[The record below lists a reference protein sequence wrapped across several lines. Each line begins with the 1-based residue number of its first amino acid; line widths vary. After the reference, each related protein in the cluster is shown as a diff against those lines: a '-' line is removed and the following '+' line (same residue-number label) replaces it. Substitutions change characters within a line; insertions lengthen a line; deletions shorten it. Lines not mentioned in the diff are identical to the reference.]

1 MKKLITGLLALTMV
15 TSVNAQT
22 EVTNQYLQNAD
33 FGARFAGWMNPG
45 KFTYNV
51 ATSFAQ
57 KHGEVFMEKWVSS
70 GNKLGTNTGMNQ
82 TLRHLPEGTYTLVVG
97 AQNIQQ
103 SNKTATQTGAF
114 IYAGNKRVEFSECKD
129 YELVFT
135 VPENTTVEVGVSL
148 ESCTGNWVCVDNF
161 RLYKKEA
168 NADSLAVETAAINA
182 EIEDL
187 KNKVE
192 NATGS
197 VPKVTTNPYMALG
210 TSIILARST
219 TSGTGIKER
228 GMCWTTDPTHE
239 PTIFDDKTT
248 KCFTETGNLYRLEGL
263 EPATIYYVR
272 AYAITNTYQ
281 VGYGKT
287 IKVATMPKGNV
298 SCGYDYKGSQDENY
312 RINSAMQECVWMY
325 NNLCNIRGLYLNVHY
340 VQGAGA
346 GGGTAD
352 CSYGGWMRVSQ
363 NTPYQQTGTLLHET
377 NHGVGVGTTGEWYN
391 NSNLRSNT
399 SSGKWLGP
407 RATQM
412 VRFLEN
418 NEGAFMQ
425 GDGTHMWAGTTSGTL
440 KYGYGINGAHEDD
453 YQPSNQLLYYG
464 NALIT
469 HAMHQDG
476 LISTSQVG
484 FITAAYTYTIAD
496 STKYYIQCENEDNGG
511 KKSFL
516 GMTSAGSLR
525 SITATTGDAL
535 YDDNYAWYI
544 TYNPK
549 TAMYILQNVGTG
561 KYMTNSSG
569 TIKAVTKTKPTST
582 EEFQFIPSR
591 EEMQIEDW
599 TGSSYWILTSSNHY
613 AMEGGNFTSS
623 GSYYAVNTKSFN
635 ASNAASS
642 QRWAILSQEDV
653 QLIEN
658 KVIDAKKSE
667 LSALIT
673 AVRTM
678 MDTPHKTRT
687 PDADVAVIDAAL
699 SSVVDAADAAEDW
712 TTTKNIQD
720 HITAIQEALAT
731 FLGDATPESTAA
743 PFDITFLLDNP
754 DFTKD
759 YAGWTLSIGTPK
771 WGNKCIEFSEQKFD
785 INQTTEIKLPVATYE
800 VKAQAFERPGAA
812 ATVYADFVTN
822 GENKATA
829 KLYIKTKN
837 KNIHNICDTCST
849 SLFTGGEKLATE
861 FYVPKTISGA
871 QKLFTQGYYDNSQ
884 MVETTANATIKLGLK
899 CSETGDNYWTVVDN
913 FRLYCYGSFTMEEI
927 ETGISEV
934 KADKI
939 MTNEGDQIFDLQGR
953 RVSTPRTHGI
963 YVHNGKK
970 ILY

>member
-1 MKKLITGLLALTMV
+1 MGLLALTMV

-22 EVTNQYLQNAD
+22 EVTNQYIQNAD

-45 KFTYNV
+45 RFSYNV
-51 ATSFAQ
+51 ASNFTL
-57 KHGEVFMEKWVSS
+57 KHAEVYMEKWVSS
-70 GNKLGTNTGMNQ
+70 GNKLGNNAGMNQ
-82 TLRHLPEGTYTLVVG
+82 TLRHLSEGTYTLVVS

-103 SNKTATQTGAF
+103 SNKTATQTGA
-114 IYAGNKRVEFSECKD
+114 YLYVGNKQVEINEAKD
-129 YELVFT
+129 YNIVFT
-135 VPENTTVEVGVSL
+135 VPENTSVEVGVKLDNCS
-148 ESCTGNWVCVDNF
+148 GNWVCVDNF
-161 RLYKKEA
+161 RLFKKAA
-168 NADSLAVETAAINA
+168 NADSLATETAAINA
-182 EIEDL
+182 EIAEL

-197 VPKVTTNPYMALG
+197 VPKVTTTPYMALG

-219 TSGTGIKER
+219 VSGSGIQER

-272 AYAITNTYQ
+272 AYAITNGYQ

-298 SCGYDYKGSQDENY
+298 SCGYDYAGSQDENY

-340 VQGAGA
+340 VPGAGA

-363 NTPYQQTGTLLHET
+363 NGPYQQTGTLLHET
-377 NHGVGVGTTGEWYN
+377 NHGVGVGTTGEWKN
-391 NSNLRSNT
+391 NSNLRENT
-399 SSGKWLGP
+399 THGKWLGP

-425 GDGTHMWAGTTSGTL
+425 GDGTHMWAGTTTGTL

-496 STKYYIQCENEDNGG
+496 NAKYYIQCENEDNGG

-516 GMTSAGSLR
+516 GMSSTGALR
-525 SITATTGDAL
+525 SISATTGDAL

-569 TIKAVTKTKPTST
+569 TIKAVNKTKPAST

-591 EEMQIEDW
+591 EEMTIENW
-599 TGSSYWILTSSNHY
+599 TGSSYWILTSSGHN
-613 AMEGGNFTSS
+613 AMEGGSYSAT
-623 GSYYAVNTKSFN
+623 GSYYAVNTKNFN
-635 ASNAASS
+635 ASNTATS
-642 QRWAILSQEDV
+642 QRWAILSQDDV
-653 QLIEN
+653 ELIES
-658 KVIDAKKSE
+658 KAIAAKATE
-667 LSALIT
+667 LTSLIA
-673 AVRTM
+673 AVRAM
-678 MDTPHKTRT
+678 MQTPHKTRT
-687 PDADVAVIDAAL
+687 ADADVAVVDAAL
-699 SSVVDAADAAEDW
+699 SSVVDAAEAADDW
-712 TTTKNIQD
+712 ATTKNIQD
-720 HITAIQEALAT
+720 HITDIQEALNT
-731 FLGDATPESTAA
+731 FLTDATPEATTA
-743 PFDITFLLDNP
+743 PFDITFLLKNP

-759 YAGWTLSIGTPK
+759 YEGWTLSTGTPN
-771 WGNKCIEFSEQKFD
+771 WGNKSIEFTEQKFD
-785 INQTTEIKLPVATYE
+785 INQTTDIKLPIATYE

-812 ATVYADFVTN
+812 ATVYTDFVTN

-829 KLYIKTKN
+829 KLYIKTK
-837 KNIHNICDTCST
+837 KQNIHNICDTCST

-861 FYVPKTISGA
+861 FYVPKTLNGA
-871 QKLFTQGYYDNSQ
+871 QKLFAQGYYDNSQ
-884 MVETTANATIKLGLK
+884 MVETTSNATIKIGIS
-899 CSETGDNYWTVVDN
+899 CADTGTAYWTVMDN
-913 FRLYCYGSFTMEEI
+913 FRLYCYGSFTIEEI
-927 ETGISEV
+927 ETGINDIQQREI
-934 KADKI
+934 KT
-939 MTNEGDQIFDLQGR
+939 TNDDAIYDLQGR
-953 RVSTPRTHGI
+953 RITAPRTHGI
-963 YVHNGKK
+963 YVRNGKK
-970 ILY
+970 FLF